1 MECSGTYHSF
11 QTNETTS
18 VLHSLSASSKERM
31 TCCGLDMNQAKSGAE
46 FVLQRPGGPFCKQW
60 SRFCCR
66 ESGGV
71 SCFLLPALFFCPGNT
86 KDGESLWWQQENNEQ
101 LCTCVSHQT
110 LLSLQFSHQAD
121 AKNSCD
127 WKEFAKKNICS

>member
-1 MECSGTYHSF
+1 MSVSVLASVECSGTYRSF

-18 VLHSLSASSKERM
+18 GLHLLIASSKERM
-31 TCCGLDMNQAKSGAE
+31 TCCGPNMNAE
-46 FVLQRPGGPFCKQW
+46 FVFKRPGGPFCKQW

-71 SCFLLPALFFCPGNT
+71 SCFLLPALFFCPGNM

-110 LLSLQFSHQAD
+110 LSQLTIFSPTRRQ
-121 AKNSCD
+121 KQL
-127 WKEFAKKNICS
+127 